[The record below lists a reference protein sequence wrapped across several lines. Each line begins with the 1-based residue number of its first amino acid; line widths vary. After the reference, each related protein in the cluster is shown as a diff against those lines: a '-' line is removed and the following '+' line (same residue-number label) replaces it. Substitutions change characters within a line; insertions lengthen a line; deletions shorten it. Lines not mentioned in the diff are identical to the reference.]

1 VSIPKLA
8 RENASPPADNE
19 FAASSFVLSLQNIF
33 LLPQELVSFNFA
45 TDHVSSLLLLMIIS
59 M

>member
-19 FAASSFVLSLQNIF
+19 FAASSFVLSLKNIF
-33 LLPQELVSFNFA
+33 LLPQEL
-45 TDHVSSLLLLMIIS
+45 SLARLL
-59 M
+59 